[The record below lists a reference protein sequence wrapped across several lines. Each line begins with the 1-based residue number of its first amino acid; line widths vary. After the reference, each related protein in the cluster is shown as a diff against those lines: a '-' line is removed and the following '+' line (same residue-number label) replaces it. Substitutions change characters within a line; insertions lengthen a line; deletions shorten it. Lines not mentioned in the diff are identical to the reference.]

1 MSLWAKQRDM
11 TSSRRLPVLQLAPAW
26 AYFVGA
32 QTCTAE
38 QTLVS
43 ELLTDGSELTG
54 RFSPLRPRLR
64 AARGIP
70 LRPTPR
76 AGCASVRRTQD
87 RSAAGHRLHDSVNCA
102 VTHRCVGTVTLF
114 AITAPVAGAR
124 QRTGVGREVAAHCG
138 GNPHVFGQITEWQ
151 AVMERLVPRRRGAP
165 GTIAKNGGAA
175 CSNRVSRAG
184 VSIAGSPWTA
194 AVGRP
199 IGAQEEL
206 R

>member
-11 TSSRRLPVLQLAPAW
+11 TSSRRPLALQVTPAW
-26 AYFVGA
+26 ACLVCV
-32 QTCTAE
+32 QTCAAE

-43 ELLTDGSELTG
+43 ELRTDDSELTG

-70 LRPTPR
+70 LRPSPR
-76 AGCASVRRTQD
+76 AGCASVRRRQD
-87 RSAAGHRLHDSVNCA
+87 RSAAGHRLHNSVNCA

-138 GNPHVFGQITEWQ
+138 GNPQVFGQIPECK
-151 AVMERLVPRRRGAP
+151 AVMERLVLGRRGY
-165 GTIAKNGGAA
+165 AK
-175 CSNRVSRAG
+175 
-184 VSIAGSPWTA
+184 
-194 AVGRP
+194 
-199 IGAQEEL
+199 
-206 R
+206 